1 MKCHHHRLLMH
12 RTRAGH
18 RLPPSPLKKA
28 TVPTLRAGEDVILPV
43 TTGLLGA
50 ASGP

>member
-1 MKCHHHRLLMH
+1 M
-12 RTRAGH
+12 
-18 RLPPSPLKKA
+18 PPSQAAYAPDPCWAPAA
-28 TVPTLRAGEDVILPV
+28 TVTPEESDMPTLRAGEDVILPV